1 MSAVTPVRPEN
12 VFKTT
17 SCQRQGGRG
26 HLRQQ
31 VCQLVFH
38 LPAWRS
44 LCGSVPL
51 LSVYAPTVHHCPS
64 SRSDA
69 QRRPSILSEGGHRAR
84 PPSSRRSGE
93 VVSVR
98 GGGPRR
104 GAESGGDT
112 ARAGADGGQRLLAA
126 VQEGRVV
133 GALLAAVVVVRL
145 PALTLPLPAT
155 AKDPNE
161 RLKTHRH

>member
-1 MSAVTPVRPEN
+1 MFCLS
-12 VFKTT
+12 
-17 SCQRQGGRG
+17 
-26 HLRQQ
+26 
-31 VCQLVFH
+31 
-38 LPAWRS
+38 AWRS
-44 LCGSVPL
+44 PWGSVPL
-51 LSVYAPTVHHCPS
+51 LSVYAPTVHRHPS
-64 SRSDA
+64 SHGDA
-69 QRRPSILSEGGHRAR
+69 QCRPSILSERGHCAR

-104 GAESGGDT
+104 GAESGGDA
-112 ARAGADGGQRLLAA
+112 ARAGANGGQRLLAA

-155 AKDPNE
+155 AKDPDE
-161 RLKTHRH
+161 RLKTHTH